1 MKRLLI
7 AIVCLAFSLPCLAQN
22 ADDPASRDDVILL
35 LQTMHSHDLLQKTM
49 EVQTQSM
56 RQLFH
61 DMLVKDTGK
70 VPPDFD
76 ARFKKA
82 MDTLVKGMPM
92 DEIMQAMIPAYQKH
106 FTHGDIAA
114 MNTFYA
120 SPVGQKVLQELPAV
134 MQDGM
139 RAAAPILIKY
149 VNDSQEQMKHDLEP
163 TQKSSPTKTGD
174 DTSQP

>member
-1 MKRLLI
+1 VKRWLI
-7 AIVCLAFSLPCLAQN
+7 ALVFVTFSLPCLAQN
-22 ADDPASRDDVILL
+22 ADDPASRDDILLL
-35 LQTMHSHDLLQKTM
+35 LQTMHSHDLLQRTM

-61 DMLVKDTGK
+61 DMLMKDAGK

-76 ARFKKA
+76 ARFNKA
-82 MDTLVKGMPM
+82 MANLIKGMPM

-114 MNTFYA
+114 MNTFYS
-120 SPVGQKVLQELPAV
+120 SPVGQKVLQELPGV

-139 RAAAPILIKY
+139 RAATPILIKY
-149 VNDSQEQMKHDLEP
+149 ITDGQERMKHDLEP
-163 TQKSSPTKTGD
+163 AEKSSPTKPGD

>member
-1 MKRLLI
+1 MKRLPI
-7 AIVCLAFSLPCLAQN
+7 AIMCLAFSLPCLAQN
-22 ADDPASRDDVILL
+22 ADDPASRDDIILL

-61 DMLVKDTGK
+61 DMLLKDTGK

-82 MDTLVKGMPM
+82 MDNLIKGMPM
-92 DEIMQAMIPAYQKH
+92 DDITQAMIPAYQKH

-114 MNTFYA
+114 MNTFYS

-149 VNDSQEQMKHDLEP
+149 IGDGQERMKHDLEP
-163 TQKSSPTKTGD
+163 VEKSLPAKTGD